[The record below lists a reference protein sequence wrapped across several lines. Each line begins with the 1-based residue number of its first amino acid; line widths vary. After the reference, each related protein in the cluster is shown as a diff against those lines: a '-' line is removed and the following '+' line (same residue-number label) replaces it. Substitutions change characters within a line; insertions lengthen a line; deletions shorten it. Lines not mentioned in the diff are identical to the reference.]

1 MALSNDL
8 ISQFAKITNDNKKV
22 KTEKTVYG
30 TAVVYDGAMYVKLD
44 GSDLLTPY
52 TTTAEVK
59 DGDRVAVVIKNHTAT
74 VTGNLTSPAAR
85 IGSVEEVNGKVNI
98 VIDGLEA
105 TNGYIKNLETENLR
119 VNEKLTAAEGNIDK
133 LAAKDVAIEGTLT
146 AQNGDIENLKT
157 SKLDADTANI
167 KFATVENLD
176 ATNADIHNLE
186 ADYGD
191 FKSLAT
197 DNLDAQKA
205 TITDLATE
213 KLDVTW
219 ANIVA
224 GDIKVAKIGE
234 LFARSSIIEDLTV
247 EDETITGRLV
257 GVHISGD
264 LIDAHT
270 IFADRLLI
278 QGDDGLY
285 YQLNINACGGKLV
298 RYKVTYDSETDKY
311 IPIDPVVTIEDEI
324 TEDILVENATTPN
337 NEQIYSTVI
346 NDETVYYYKTY
357 VFENDDGVVQ
367 GVPKDGLH
375 GKNIIAESITAD
387 KLKVSDLQAF
397 GANIAGFEMEL
408 DNETGIGAIYS
419 VGKDTVKSTVK
430 GSYLDS
436 EGQISIG
443 DQNSYVRYY
452 KLVDPDGAEILDD
465 NGNPIYK
472 LEISA
477 DSVVF
482 GSSRRTAEELADL
495 ADHIKIGT
503 YKDPDTEQ
511 YKPSVE
517 LTEDGTSDKL
527 LMTNEKVILMDG
539 ENEGTVIDKKKVV
552 TSEVRQGNFA
562 WIGHGNGNYGLTW
575 KGAIS

>member
-1 MALSNDL
+1 MALSSDL
-8 ISQFAKITNDNKKV
+8 ISQFVKVTNDNKKV

-30 TAVVYDGAMYVKLD
+30 TVKVHNGSTYVQLD

-52 TTTAEVK
+52 TSTAEVK
-59 DGDRVAVVIKNHTAT
+59 DGDRVTVTIKNHTAT

-105 TNGYIKNLETENLR
+105 TDGYIKNLETENLR
-119 VNEKLTAAEGNIDK
+119 VNEKLTAAEGDIEK
-133 LAAKDVAIEGTLT
+133 LNAKDALIEGTLT
-146 AQNGDIENLKT
+146 TQNGVIENLKT
-157 SKLDADTANI
+157 AKLDAAVADI
-167 KFATVENLD
+167 KFATIENLD

-191 FKSLAT
+191 FKKLT
-197 DNLDAQKA
+197 VDDLEAQKA
-205 TITDLATE
+205 TITDLTTE

-419 VGKDTVKSTVK
+419 VGKDSPLNSVK

-436 EGQISIG
+436 EGQFAIG
-443 DQNSYVRYY
+443 DQNSYIRYY
-452 KLVDPDGAEILDD
+452 KDIDE
-465 NGNPIYK
+465 NGNPVYK
-472 LEISA
+472 LAISA

-482 GSSRRTAEELADL
+482 GSTRSRTVEDLEGLADL
-495 ADHIKIGT
+495 ADHITMGS
-503 YKDPDTEQ
+503 YQDPETGIL
-511 YKPSVE
+511 KPSIE
-517 LTEDGTSDKL
+517 LTEEGSPDKL
-527 LMTNEKVILMDG
+527 LMTNDKAILYDG
-539 ENEGTVIDKKKVV
+539 ENEGTVIDKKKIR
-552 TSEVRQGNFA
+552 TSELQQGNFA
-562 WIGHGNGNYGLTW
+562 WVGHGKGSYGLIW
-575 KGAIS
+575 KEGI

>member
-146 AQNGDIENLKT
+146 AQKGVIENLKT
-157 SKLDADTANI
+157 AKLDAAVADIT
-167 KFATVENLD
+167 FATIENLY
-176 ATNADIHNLE
+176 ATNANIHNLE

-191 FKSLAT
+191 FKKLT
-197 DNLDAQKA
+197 VDDLEAQKA
-205 TITDLATE
+205 TIDDLDVK
-213 KLDVTW
+213 KLDADW
-219 ANIVA
+219 ANIDSTNI
-224 GDIKVAKIGE
+224 DIARIGE
-234 LFARSSIIEDLTV
+234 LFAKSGIITELTT
-247 EDETITGRLV
+247 ETGTITGRLV

-270 IFADRLLI
+270 MVADRLMI
-278 QGDDGLY
+278 QGEDGLY
-285 YQLNINACGGKLV
+285 YQLNIHACGGELV
-298 RYKVTYDSETDKY
+298 RYEVTYNAETGEYTSTDN
-311 IPIDPVVTIEDEI
+311 VVDLEIVEDVP
-324 TEDILVENATTPN
+324 VENATTPN
-337 NEQIYSTVI
+337 NEQIYSTII
-346 NDETVYYYKTY
+346 NDETIYYYKTY
-357 VFENDDGVVQ
+357 VYENEDGETQ

-375 GKNIIAESITAD
+375 GKNIVAESITAD

-397 GANIAGFEMEL
+397 GANIAGFKMIL
-408 DNETGIGAIYS
+408 DNDTGVGAIYS